1 MQKIDVVLLQDH
13 KTLGKKYSVVGVKP
27 VYARNVLFPQGIARF
42 ADKGTLND
50 LKAKME
56 SSEKNQKI
64 LIEKIKTL
72 LHTLESTETVF
83 VSEVNEHGKLYGNI
97 HAKDIAAKLT
107 ADHGLEVSPDYLK
120 IKDIEEVGEYTVKFN
135 GEGIQGSFQVKVSS
149 K

>member
-13 KTLGKKYSVVGVKP
+13 KTLGKKYAVVGVKP
-27 VYARNVLFPQGIARF
+27 IYARNILFPQGIARF

-56 SSEKNQKI
+56 SSAKSQKS
-64 LIEKIKTL
+64 LIEKIKWF
-72 LHTLESTETVF
+72 LHNLESTETIF
-83 VSEVNEHGKLYGNI
+83 VSETNEHGKLYGNI
-97 HAKDIAAKLT
+97 HAKDIAAKLST
-107 ADHGLEVSPDYLK
+107 DHGLEITSDYLK
-120 IKDIEEVGEYTVKFN
+120 IKDIEEAGEYTVKFN